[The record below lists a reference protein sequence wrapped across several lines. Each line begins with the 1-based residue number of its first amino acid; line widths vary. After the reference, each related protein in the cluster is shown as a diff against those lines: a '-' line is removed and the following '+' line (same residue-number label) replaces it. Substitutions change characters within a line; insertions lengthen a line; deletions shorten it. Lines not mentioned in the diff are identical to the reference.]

1 MGTFHGAGIRW
12 KAIFPRASD
21 VPPPAG
27 FTVGAI
33 NRGHKGRHDTTRL
46 SRMAGWEWDST
57 LYGGSAPCYL
67 KGRLSYAPHLAQAL
81 VDALDLDGTGRL
93 IDVGTGPGLIAMD
106 LAPFFE
112 EVLGIDADADMVFE
126 AAREGRRR
134 GIENATWL
142 NMRGEDLP
150 ADLGPFRVATFAQS
164 FHWMQR
170 ERVARAI
177 RHMLE
182 QGRGRLVLVHG
193 YTLQGVD
200 PVDLQEH
207 PTPPYD
213 SIAELVERYLGSVR
227 RAGRGVLPDGTP
239 SDEEWVLDQ
248 AGFSGPDVVN
258 IIDTRVITR
267 TADDVVASVYSVSRS
282 APHLFG
288 KRLAAFE
295 SELHAL
301 LSEASSQGL
310 FSVQAGE
317 NELRIWRLR
326 DSG

>member
-1 MGTFHGAGIRW
+1 
-12 KAIFPRASD
+12 
-21 VPPPAG
+21 
-27 FTVGAI
+27 
-33 NRGHKGRHDTTRL
+33 
-46 SRMAGWEWDST
+46 
-57 LYGGSAPCYL
+57 
-67 KGRLSYAPHLAQAL
+67 
-81 VDALDLDGTGRL
+81 L
-93 IDVGTGPGLIAMD
+93 IDVGIGPGLIAMD

-227 RAGRGVLPDGTP
+227 RAGRGVLRDGTP

-267 TADDVVASVYSVSRS
+267 TADDIVASVYSVSRS